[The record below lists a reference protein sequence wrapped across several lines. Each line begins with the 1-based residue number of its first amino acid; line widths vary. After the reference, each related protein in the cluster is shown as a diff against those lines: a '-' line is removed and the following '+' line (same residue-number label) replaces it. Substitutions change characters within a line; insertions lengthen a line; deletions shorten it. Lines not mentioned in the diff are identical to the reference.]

1 MRVKKPETPPEPN
14 VPALYATLLADI
26 KQRVRRAQVRAM
38 LAVNAELIRLYW
50 DIGRV
55 IDERQR
61 QEGWGAGVI
70 PRLARDLHNDLPEE
84 KGFSE
89 RNIKQML
96 VFYREYA
103 QLSFVQ
109 QPAAQIETG
118 PKVPQAAALFTAEL
132 ILALPWTHHAILMA
146 KVKDPATRHW
156 YMQAALEHGWSRSIL
171 VMQIET
177 AAHQRQGRA
186 ASNFA
191 LRLPKPESDLVQQTL
206 KDPYVVIELKR
217 GEFKPE
223 YAGKM
228 NFYCSVVDD
237 RLRHAHD
244 QPTMG
249 LILCQQHNRVLAEY
263 ALRGVEK
270 PIGVSS
276 FELTRALPATLES
289 SLPSIEQIEQELGG
303 IAE

>member
-55 IDERQR
+55 IDERQQ

>member
-1 MRVKKPETPPEPN
+1 MRVKKPATPPEPN

-26 KQRVRRAQVRAM
+26 KQRVQRAQVRAM

-55 IDERQR
+55 IDERQQ

-96 VFYREYA
+96 AFYREYA

-109 QPAAQIETG
+109 QPAAQIETE

>member
-55 IDERQR
+55 IDERQQ

-96 VFYREYA
+96 AFYREYA

-109 QPAAQIETG
+109 QPAAQIETE

-206 KDPYVVIELKR
+206 KDTYVVIELKR

>member
-26 KQRVRRAQVRAM
+26 KQRVQRAQVRAM

-55 IDERQR
+55 IDERQQ

-96 VFYREYA
+96 AFYREYA

-109 QPAAQIETG
+109 QPAAQIETE

-191 LRLPKPESDLVQQTL
+191 LCLPKPESDLVQQTL